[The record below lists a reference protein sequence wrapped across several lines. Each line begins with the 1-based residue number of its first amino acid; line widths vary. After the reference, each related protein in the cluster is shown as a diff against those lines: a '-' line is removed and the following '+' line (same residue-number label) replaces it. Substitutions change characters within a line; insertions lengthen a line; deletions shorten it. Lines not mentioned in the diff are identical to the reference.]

1 VFPETLY
8 LLIDSSTHGSA
19 FARRVEF
26 VPTLVSH
33 HHPDMAPE
41 LRLSVAADFSREWDA
56 GKLMGIG
63 VTADHRIVGV
73 IATASYSIR
82 RRWRIAAEA
91 VIVGPSTRRV
101 PLDPLEFRS
110 GVLPQATRDGALV
123 IIGGRRVID
132 EPNAVVLDRDGHQVS
147 SFSVGDGVESALLDD
162 EDQLWVSYFDEGTTG
177 GDPLSSTGLNRFA
190 LNGLTTWSYE
200 ATYALEP
207 IVDCYALNVIGTSA
221 WAYVYP

>member
-41 LRLSVAADFSREWDA
+41 LRLSVAADFSPEWDA

-91 VIVGPSTRRV
+91 VIVGPLDKTRTPGPARIS
-101 PLDPLEFRS
+101 FRS
-110 GVLPQATRDGALV
+110 LAASDA
-123 IIGGRRVID
+123 GR
-132 EPNAVVLDRDGHQVS
+132 
-147 SFSVGDGVESALLDD
+147 
-162 EDQLWVSYFDEGTTG
+162 
-177 GDPLSSTGLNRFA
+177 GLGNHR
-190 LNGLTTWSYE
+190 W
-200 ATYALEP
+200 P
-207 IVDCYALNVIGTSA
+207 PVHR
-221 WAYVYP
+221 